1 MMNRCTGGKAMK
13 TKRTGIV
20 LLAGLL
26 GLSAISCFGG
36 GGREAAPA
44 TSAQPATT
52 VVIQDKGGFA
62 DAIAAVADAA
72 KQSVV
77 HIDITGTV
85 LQQAPAMGP
94 FGMLFG
100 APSPQKV
107 PIRALGSGVLISSE
121 GYIVT
126 NNHVVENADSI
137 QVLFHDGSQEPAKIV
152 GQDPFTDLAVVK
164 VENARNV
171 PPVTFGDSDA
181 MKVGDWV
188 VAIGNP
194 RGLDWTVTAGIVS
207 ATHRTTLGVAGPT
220 GFQDYIQTDAAI
232 NPGNSGGPL
241 LNLNAQVIG
250 LNSLIISQS
259 QGSEGLGFAIPSR
272 MVKSIS
278 DSLIRNGKVI
288 RGDLGISFQDITPQ
302 IIKGLKLPKDVQ
314 GVVVVEVIP
323 DGPGAA
329 AGLQQGDV
337 ISMYQ
342 GKSVSSAYQL
352 LNSIAQTAPG
362 TKVTIT
368 VLRNN
373 RERKLSATLADQLEL
388 LKKEAAHP
396 AYELLG
402 LKVEPV
408 TAALAKQFG
417 LAQPMG
423 VVVTAVVPGSPADS
437 AGIVKGDAIFRVGSD
452 NVSNAQQFSKLVG
465 EAIKTGTVLLL
476 IRDSQSGQMG
486 YLQIPI
492 D

>member
-1 MMNRCTGGKAMK
+1 VK
-13 TKRTGIV
+13 TRGIQIV
-20 LLAGLL
+20 LLAGFI
-26 GLSAISCFGG
+26 GFGVSACSGG
-36 GGREAAPA
+36 GGRQAAP
-44 TSAQPATT
+44 SSSQPPART

-100 APSPQKV
+100 APAPQKV

-126 NNHVVENADSI
+126 NNHVVEHADKV
-137 QVLFHDGSQEPAKIV
+137 QVLFHDGTQEPARIV

-171 PPVTFGDSDA
+171 PPATLGDSDA
-181 MKVGDWV
+181 IKVGDWV

-207 ATHRTTLGVAGPT
+207 ATHRISLGPAGPT

-241 LNLNAQVIG
+241 LNLKAEVIG

-259 QGSEGLGFAIPSR
+259 QGSEGLGFAIPAK

-288 RGDLGISFQDITPQ
+288 RGDLGISFQNITPQ
-302 IIKGLKLPKDVQ
+302 IIKGLNLPKDAQ

-323 DGPGAA
+323 GGPGAN

-337 ISMYQ
+337 ISKFQ
-342 GKSVSSAYQL
+342 GMSISSAYQL
-352 LNSIAQTAPG
+352 LNAIAEAAPG
-362 TKVTIT
+362 TKATVTL
-368 VLRNN
+368 LRDN
-373 RERKLSATLADQLEL
+373 RERQVTATMADQLEL

-396 AYELLG
+396 AYDLLG
-402 LKVEPV
+402 LKVQPI
-408 TAALAKQFG
+408 TAALARQFG
-417 LAQPMG
+417 LSQPVG
-423 VVVTAVVPGSPADS
+423 VLVTDVVAGSPADR
-437 AGIVKGDAIFRVGSD
+437 AGIIKGDAVFRVGD
-452 NVSNAQQFSKLVG
+452 TGVNNPQQFSKLVG
-465 EAIKTGTVLLL
+465 QAIKSGTVVLL
-476 IRDSQSGQMG
+476 IRDSKSGQMG